1 MNTPVIRSRP
11 VQWFLGGLLVCA
23 VICASGE
30 ARAQTQPPA
39 SGGSKAGVK
48 GQKSGPSQ
56 APKADRRDADKAKP
70 AAGEPSAAY
79 QESLRRTVERRRERR
94 ARRQQNVSDDVGAV
108 GAIVPWPMPP
118 ALIVRHTREVHSEVD
133 SLLYGLRR

>member
-11 VQWFLGGLLVCA
+11 AEWVVGALLVYG

-39 SGGSKAGVK
+39 SGGQKAGVK
-48 GQKSGPSQ
+48 GQNTRPSE
-56 APKADRRDADKAKP
+56 AAKPDRRDAARAKP
-70 AAGEPSAAY
+70 AASEPSAAY
-79 QESLRRTVERRRERR
+79 QESLRQTVERRRQRR
-94 ARRQQNVSDDVGAV
+94 ARRQQNAGDDIGAV

-118 ALIVRHTREVHSEVD
+118 ALIVRHTREVHGEVG
-133 SLLYGLRR
+133 SLLFGLRR